1 MKAWRDR
8 LDRSGKFTRLVQV
21 FDEGIDPDAADTRD
35 ERFAF
40 GLDCLL
46 EGVASRLSEV
56 VP

>member
-56 VP
+56 VL